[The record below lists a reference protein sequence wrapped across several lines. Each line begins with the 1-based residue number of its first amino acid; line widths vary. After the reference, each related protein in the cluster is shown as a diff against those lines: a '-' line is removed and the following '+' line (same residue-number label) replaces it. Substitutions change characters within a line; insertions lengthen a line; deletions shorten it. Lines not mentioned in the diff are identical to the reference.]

1 MKEFFQL
8 LFGLKFRALFFEPTE
23 NGFIKFFRY
32 CFVGGIAFVVD
43 YGAFSVTCLLL
54 GKSDLITA
62 AATTIGFICGIIVN
76 FLLSKKFVFTENAK
90 YSSVGSEFLGYTI
103 IGVIGWIFN
112 VLLMLV
118 CTSWIFSINRYVAKI
133 IVALI
138 VLIYNYAARKIILYS
153 K

>member
-1 MKEFFQL
+1 MKELFQL

-54 GKSDLITA
+54 GKSDIITA
-62 AATTIGFICGIIVN
+62 AATTAGFICGLIVN
-76 FLLSKKFVFTENAK
+76 FLLSKKFVFTEDPK
-90 YSSVGSEFLGYTI
+90 RGSVKGEFLGYAI
-103 IGVIGWIFN
+103 IGVIGWGLN

-118 CTSWIFSINRYVAKI
+118 CTSWVFSINRYIAKI
-133 IVALI
+133 VVALI
-138 VLIYNYAARKIILYS
+138 VLVYNYAARKIILYS